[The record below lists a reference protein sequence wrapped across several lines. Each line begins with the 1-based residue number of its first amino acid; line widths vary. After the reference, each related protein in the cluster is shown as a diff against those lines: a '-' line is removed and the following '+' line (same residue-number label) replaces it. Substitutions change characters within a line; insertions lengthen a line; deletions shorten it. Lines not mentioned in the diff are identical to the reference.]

1 MDKDLIEREF
11 NWSNRFNGL
20 LNPIK
25 KFRFKLPLNSKNFDS
40 VLDGGFSINKKYLIF
55 GANRTGKTQI
65 CHQLSIQASI
75 IDEIKNIYYFDA
87 ENTFRPERIE
97 QMVTSQNIDFKTVL
111 KAIKVS
117 KIMSNNA
124 LLLKLNDLPNDL
136 NANEN
141 YLIIIDSI
149 NNFYRSEQGEKD
161 TSYSKIKKTFLKI
174 LDKIE
179 DLLEN
184 YNLIIVATAQIYP
197 NFNETAIISELP
209 VGNQYLNH
217 YFSEY
222 LYLNIKMEDNYVQ
235 LVNSRNLPERKVL
248 FRISTLGIE
257 DYKIWINFSSS
268 FFL

>member
-1 MDKDLIEREF
+1 MELINFLKIDKNQYLEKKVIT
-11 NWSNRFNGL
+11 NQ
-20 LNPIK
+20 IK
-25 KFRFKLPLNSKNFDS
+25 TSKKSIFKLPLNSKNFDG

-75 IDEIKNIYYFDA
+75 IEKIKKVYYFDT

-97 QMVTSQNIDFKTVL
+97 QMATGQKIDFRNVL
-111 KAIKVS
+111 KTIKVS

-124 LLLKLNDLPNDL
+124 LLLKLTELPNNL
-136 NANEN
+136 NADEN
-141 YLIIIDSI
+141 TLIIIDSI
-149 NNFYRSEQGEKD
+149 NNFYRLEQGKKEV
-161 TSYSKIKKTFLKI
+161 SYSKIKKTFIKI

-184 YNLIIVATAQIYP
+184 YNLIIVATGQIYP
-197 NFNETAIISELP
+197 NFVETAIIHELP
-209 VGNQYLNH
+209 VGNPYLNH

-222 LYLNIKMEDNYVQ
+222 LYLSIKTEENFVQ
-235 LVNSRNLPERKVL
+235 LVNSHNLPERKVL

-257 DYKIWINFSSS
+257 DYRI
-268 FFL
+268 